1 MKWKDYRQ
9 SDNVDDR
16 RGMSGTGKAVLGGG
30 GLIGIIAFLLMQFG
44 GDQGQQIGSVIQQMQ
59 NQQPQQE
66 VTVGGSEGQNLTPE
80 QKEIGKFVS
89 AVFAMNEDTWTQIF
103 REQNLGEY
111 PKPTMILFTG
121 QVQSGCGAATSASG
135 PFYCP
140 ADQKVYMDLDFFEE
154 LKNKFGAKGGDF
166 AIAYVIAHEVGH
178 HVQTVLG
185 TSAKVRKAQ
194 QNASEEN
201 ANKLSV
207 CQELQADF
215 YAGLWAKYNEE
226 RIEIGDLEEAI
237 DAAHAVGDDAI
248 QSKMQG
254 YVQPE
259 KFTHGT
265 SAQRKKWFT
274 RGFQTGDFTKHDTF
288 AEEL

>member
-1 MKWKDYRQ
+1 MKWRDYRK

-16 RGMSGTGKAVLGGG
+16 RGMSGAGKAVLGGG
-30 GLIGIIAFLLMQFG
+30 GIIGIIAFLLMTFG
-44 GDQGQQIGSVIQQMQ
+44 GEQGQQIGNIINQMQ
-59 NQQPQQE
+59 PTQQE
-66 VTVGGSEGQNLTPE
+66 TQVQGATELTPE
-80 QKEIGKFVS
+80 QKEIGDFANV
-89 AVFAMNEDTWTQIF
+89 VFAMTEDTWTKIF
-103 REQNLGEY
+103 QEEGLGNY
-111 PKPTMILFTG
+111 PKPEMVLFTG
-121 QVQSGCGAATSASG
+121 GVETACGSATSASG

-140 ADQKVYMDLDFFEE
+140 GDNKVYMDLDFFEE
-154 LKNKFGAKGGDF
+154 LKSRFGAKGGDF

-185 TSAKVRKAQ
+185 TSAKVRQAQ
-194 QNASEEN
+194 QNKSEED

-215 YAGLWAKYNEE
+215 YAGLWAKYNQD
-226 RIEIGDLEEAI
+226 RIEVGDLEEAI

-254 YVQPE
+254 HVQPE

-265 SAQRKKWFT
+265 SEQRKKWFT
-274 RGFQTGDFTKHDTF
+274 KGFQTGDFKQHDTF

>member
-1 MKWKDYRQ
+1 MKWRDYRQ

-16 RGMSGTGKAVLGGG
+16 RGMSGTGKAILGGG
-30 GLIGIIAFLLMQFG
+30 GIIGIIAFLLMNFG
-44 GDQGQQIGSVIQQMQ
+44 GESGQQIGNIINQMQ
-59 NQQPQQE
+59 PAQQE
-66 VTVGGSEGQNLTPE
+66 TQVEGATELTPE
-80 QKEIGKFVS
+80 QKEIGDFAN
-89 AVFAMNEDTWTQIF
+89 AVFAMTEDTWTKIF
-103 REQNLGEY
+103 QEQNLGDY
-111 PKPTMILFTG
+111 PKPEMVLFTG
-121 QVQSGCGAATSASG
+121 GVETACGDATSATG

-140 ADQKVYMDLDFFEE
+140 GDNKVYMDLDFFEE
-154 LKNKFGAKGGDF
+154 LKSRFGAKGGDF

-185 TSAKVRKAQ
+185 TSAQIRQKQ
-194 QNASEEN
+194 QTLSEED

-215 YAGLWAKYNEE
+215 YAGLWAKYNEH
-226 RIEIGDLEEAI
+226 RIEVGDLAEAI

-254 YVQPE
+254 HIQPE

-265 SAQRKKWFT
+265 SEQRKKWFIK
-274 RGFQTGDFTKHDTF
+274 GFETGDFKQHNTF

>member
-1 MKWKDYRQ
+1 MKWRDYRK
-9 SDNVDDR
+9 SDNVEDR
-16 RGMSGTGKAVLGGG
+16 RGMSGAGKAVVGGG
-30 GLIGIIAFLLMQFG
+30 GLIGIIAFLLMTFG
-44 GDQGQQIGSVIQQMQ
+44 GEDAQKIGSAIKQMQ
-59 NQQPQQE
+59 PAQQE
-66 VTVGGSEGQNLTPE
+66 IQVEGGKELTAE
-80 QKEIGKFVS
+80 QIEIGDFAK
-89 AVFAMNEDTWTQIF
+89 AMFAMNEDTWTKIF
-103 REQNLGEY
+103 KEEGLGEY
-111 PKPTMILFTG
+111 PKPKMILFTG
-121 QVQSGCGAATSASG
+121 GVDTGCGSATSASG

-140 ADQKVYMDLDFFEE
+140 ADNKVYMDLDFFEE
-154 LKNKFGAKGGDF
+154 LKTRFGAKGGDF

-185 TSAKVRKAQ
+185 TSAQVRKKQ
-194 QNASEEN
+194 QSLSEED

-215 YAGLWAKYNEE
+215 YAGLWAKYNQE
-226 RIEIGDLEEAI
+226 RIEVGDLEEAI

-274 RGFQTGDFTKHDTF
+274 KGYQTGDFKQHNTF
-288 AEEL
+288 AEEF